1 MLELL
6 TFPLAILAVAMLPR
20 VAESDHKKIERIM
33 KNIGYGIRQKEGELK
48 LPKFKGKQSIVDG
61 QEIIGTTYLYSVPLG
76 LPASKM
82 QKIEEEIKLFADGL
96 KRPVEIEFNKLLM
109 IHVFNKELPTIYEYK
124 HLPSRKGWVVPIGM
138 SLRGLIWH
146 NFDHTPHMTAAGT
159 TRFGKTVFLRMMMT
173 YLIEHHQNNVEF
185 YIIDLKGG
193 LEFNRYKALE
203 QVKEVA
209 CDIYEAAELLQK
221 LQSMF
226 VKDYE
231 FFRKNNY
238 SNVVDTK
245 IKKRRFIIVDEA
257 AQLAPDKFHSKQE
270 KQLLS
275 YCQGVLSEIAR
286 VAGALGYRLIYATQY
301 PTADT
306 LPRQIK
312 QNADAK
318 ITFRLPSGYASKVA
332 IDDIGAEELPSN
344 IKGRAIF
351 KTHELRELQAPFIS
365 HEEMWERLEK
375 YQEPKVLE
383 VKPNDI
389 IEYREKENETRED
402 LVKFE

>member
-6 TFPLAILAVAMLPR
+6 TFPLAILAVAFLPR
-20 VAESDHKKIERIM
+20 VGEGDDKKISRIM
-33 KNIGYGIRQKEGELK
+33 KNIGYGIRGKEGELK
-48 LPKFKGKQSIVDG
+48 LPKYKGKQSIVDDK
-61 QEIIGTTYLYSVPLG
+61 ETIGTTYLYSVPLG

-82 QKIEEEIKLFADGL
+82 RKIEEDIKLFTDGL

-138 SLRGLIWH
+138 SLRGIIWH

-173 YLIEHHQNNVEF
+173 YLIEHHQNDVEF
-185 YIIDLKGG
+185 YVIDLKGG
-193 LEFNRYKALE
+193 LEFSRYQVLQ

-209 CDIYEAAELLQK
+209 SDIYEASVLLSK

-226 VKDYE
+226 AKDYE

-306 LPRQIK
+306 MPRQIK

-318 ITFRLPSGYASKVA
+318 ISFRLPSGYASKVA
-332 IDDIGAEELPSN
+332 IDDVGAEELPSN

-365 HEEMWERLEK
+365 HEEMWKRLEK

-383 VKPNDI
+383 VKPNDVV
-389 IEYREKENETRED
+389 EHRTEETAPRED

>member
-20 VAESDHKKIERIM
+20 AAESDHKKIERIM
-33 KNIGYGIRQKEGELK
+33 RNIGYGIRQKEGELK

-61 QEIIGTTYLYSVPLG
+61 QETIGTTYLYSVPLG

-82 QKIEEEIKLFADGL
+82 KKIEEEIKLFTDGL

-109 IHVFNKELPTIYEYK
+109 IHVFNKEIPAIYEYK
-124 HLPSRKGWVVPIGM
+124 YLPSRKGWVVPIGM
-138 SLRGLIWH
+138 SLRGVIWH
-146 NFDHTPHMTAAGT
+146 NFDQTPHMTAAGT
-159 TRFGKTVFLRMMMT
+159 TRFGKTVFLRMVMT

-209 CDIYEAAELLQK
+209 CDIYEATELLQK

-245 IKKRRFIIVDEA
+245 IRKRRFIIVDEA
-257 AQLAPDKFHSKQE
+257 AQLAPDKFHSKHE

-275 YCQGVLSEIAR
+275 YCQGVLSEVAR

-318 ITFRLPSGYASKVA
+318 ISFRLPSGYASKVA
-332 IDDIGAEELPSN
+332 IDDVGAEELPSN

-383 VKPNDI
+383 VKPDDI

>member
-1 MLELL
+1 MLELFA
-6 TFPLAILAVAMLPR
+6 FPLAILAVAILPR
-20 VAESDHKKIERIM
+20 ATEADHKKIERIM
-33 KNIGYGIRQKEGELK
+33 RNIGYGIRNKEGEIK
-48 LPKFKGKQSIVDG
+48 IPKYKGKQSIVDDK
-61 QEIIGTTYLYSVPLG
+61 ETIGTTYLYSVPLG

-82 QKIEEEIKLFADGL
+82 KKIEEEIKLFADGL
-96 KRPVEIEFNKLLM
+96 KRPVEIEFKKLLM
-109 IHVFNKELPTIYEYK
+109 IHVFDKELPTIYEYK
-124 HLPSRKGWVVPIGM
+124 YLPSRKGWVVPIGM

-193 LEFNRYKALE
+193 LEFSRYQVLQ

-209 CDIYEAAELLQK
+209 SDIYEASVLLSK

-226 VKDYE
+226 AKDYE

-257 AQLAPDKFHSKQE
+257 AQLAPDKFHSKEE

-275 YCQGVLSEIAR
+275 YCQGVLSEVAR

-318 ITFRLPSGYASKVA
+318 ISFRLPSGYASKVA
-332 IDDIGAEELPSN
+332 IDDEGAEELPSN

-383 VKPNDI
+383 VKPDDVV
-389 IEYREKENETRED
+389 EHREEENETRED

>member
-6 TFPLAILAVAMLPR
+6 AFPLAILAVAILPR
-20 VAESDHKKIERIM
+20 ATEADHKKIERIM
-33 KNIGYGIRQKEGELK
+33 RNIGYGIRQKEGELK

-61 QEIIGTTYLYSVPLG
+61 QETIGTTYLYSVPLG

-82 QKIEEEIKLFADGL
+82 TKIEEDIKLFSDGL
-96 KRPVEIEFNKLLM
+96 KRPVEIEFKKLLL

-124 HLPSRKGWVVPIGM
+124 HLPSRKGWAVPIGM
-138 SLRGLIWH
+138 SLRGIIWH
-146 NFDHTPHMTAAGT
+146 NFDHTPHMTCAGT
-159 TRFGKTVFLRMMMT
+159 TRFGKTVFLRMAMT
-173 YLIEHHQNNVEF
+173 YLIEHHHNNVEF
-185 YIIDLKGG
+185 YVIDLKGG
-193 LEFNRYKALE
+193 LEFSRYKVLE

-209 CDIYEAAELLQK
+209 CDIYEAADLLSK

-226 VKDYE
+226 AKDYE
-231 FFRKNNY
+231 LFRKNNY

-245 IKKRRFIIVDEA
+245 IRKRRFIIVDEA

-306 LPRQIK
+306 MPRQIK

-318 ITFRLPSGYASKVA
+318 ISFRLPSGYASKVA
-332 IDDIGAEELPSN
+332 IDDEGAEELPSN

-375 YQEPKVLE
+375 YQEAKVLE
-383 VKPNDI
+383 VKPDDI
-389 IEYREKENETRED
+389 IEHREEENETRED